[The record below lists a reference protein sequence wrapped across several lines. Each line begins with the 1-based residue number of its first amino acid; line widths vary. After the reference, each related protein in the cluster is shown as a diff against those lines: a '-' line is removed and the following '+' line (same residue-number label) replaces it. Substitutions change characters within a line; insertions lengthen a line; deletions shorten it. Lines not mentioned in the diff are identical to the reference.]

1 MKLFLLPAL
10 AAALL
15 SACMAP
21 SPMQVAGGSKE
32 RGEVVL
38 SLDYNVMQMPTV
50 NVQQG
55 LQTAAGRCQGWG
67 YAGALP
73 SGKPST
79 VCSNKTE
86 GGDCMAWRV
95 TSKFQCTGVA
105 Q

>member
-1 MKLFLLPAL
+1 MKRLFLPVL
-10 AAALL
+10 AAGLL
-15 SACMAP
+15 SACVAP
-21 SPMQVAGGSKE
+21 SPMQVAGGSKQQ
-32 RGEVVL
+32 GEVVL

-55 LQTAAGRCQGWG
+55 LQTAVAQCQGWG
-67 YAGALP
+67 YSGALP
-73 SGKPST
+73 SGKPVT